1 MKTLRLF
8 LILIFSLSC
17 SPKLAIQET
26 LGFPVKVKEV
36 YFQKWIAGIQ
46 GGGSGITLHIEF
58 SEKLPKELVLNYLYF
73 RHMKDSVR
81 ELDEENYTVTF
92 PGTANWEKENEPL
105 SGKKPKAKNIEAPIK
120 ILDNE
125 AILEFTQNGK
135 RKLFKIKNITEK
147 EMLAYPSARPRN

>member
-1 MKTLRLF
+1 
-8 LILIFSLSC
+8 
-17 SPKLAIQET
+17 
-26 LGFPVKVKEV
+26 V

-58 SEKLPKELVLNYLYF
+58 SEKLPKEVVLNQLYF
-73 RHMKDSVR
+73 RHGKDSVK
-81 ELDEENYTVTF
+81 ELDEKNYTVTF
-92 PGTANWEKENEPL
+92 PGTANWEKENDPL
-105 SGKKPKAKNIEAPIK
+105 SEKAPKIKHIETPIK